1 MLKDRRD
8 LLDYGTPKS
17 AVSYKWLD
25 ESSWLTELFLNA
37 DSYWIIFGLTTN
49 LLSIFD
55 IYLMSTAVVLV
66 KNVLLLVPTG
76 KVLELGSPNAFN
88 KSLSVK
94 RLFPF

>member
-1 MLKDRRD
+1 MLKDGRD
-8 LLDYGTPKS
+8 LLDYGTLKS
-17 AVSYKWLD
+17 TVSHKWFD

-49 LLSIFD
+49 LLSIFE

-76 KVLELGSPNAFN
+76 KVLELGSPKCF
-88 KSLSVK
+88 
-94 RLFPF
+94 